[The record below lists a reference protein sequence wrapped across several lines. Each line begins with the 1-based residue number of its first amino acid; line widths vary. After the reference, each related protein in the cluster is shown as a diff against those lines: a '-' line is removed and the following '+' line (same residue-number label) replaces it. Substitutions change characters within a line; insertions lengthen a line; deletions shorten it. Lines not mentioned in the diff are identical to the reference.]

1 MRVLF
6 RSCRAAVLVLRS
18 LPGAEAGWLPPLR
31 RRRREE
37 QSQRDGLPLRERPS
51 RGFGQFQRGD
61 TILVADPG
69 HGAIEDVGQ
78 VVHLA
83 SIGFGGAVEEEV
95 AEAVSGGA
103 GQSERG

>member
-1 MRVLF
+1 MPVAAAR
-6 RSCRAAVLVLRS
+6 CRAAVLVLRS

-61 TILVADPG
+61 TILVADHG
-69 HGAIEDVGQ
+69 HGAIEDVGK

-83 SIGFGGAVEEEV
+83 RSEEHTSELQSLMSSLYAVF
-95 AEAVSGGA
+95 
-103 GQSERG
+103 R